1 LCEPKRLKN
10 ENRLT
15 EAHGAYQT
23 MDENY
28 FRQKA
33 AMCLR
38 LAKGLSLDNPGRY
51 ELLNL
56 AEDFNRRAQQ
66 LAGGKMLRNEMDGSH
81 E

>member
-1 LCEPKRLKN
+1 
-10 ENRLT
+10 
-15 EAHGAYQT
+15 
-23 MDENY
+23 
-28 FRQKA
+28 
-33 AMCLR
+33 
-38 LAKGLSLDNPGRY
+38 LSLDNPGRY